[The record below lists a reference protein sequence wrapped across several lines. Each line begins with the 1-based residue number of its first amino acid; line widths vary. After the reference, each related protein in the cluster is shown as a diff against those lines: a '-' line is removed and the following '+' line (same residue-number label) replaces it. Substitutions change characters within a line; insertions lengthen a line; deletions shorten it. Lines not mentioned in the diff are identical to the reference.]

1 MGAATVHAVES
12 RDLASNLEFWSGR
25 ARNDGAGEDP
35 KRRRPPPRRRLVARL
50 STLASFLRG
59 SRPRFRAPRTGSR
72 PVAAAVLLA
81 GLTAAWLVAGHH
93 APAPAADGAVSSVR
107 VPSPLPPSTL
117 SKTTTTTATTVPRV
131 RDCAGLSPARREVRC
146 VIDGVDLD
154 VRVLTSASVAG
165 AYRRAA
171 GAAVV
176 TAQSGSPA
184 CARGVSDERAWS
196 TAASPDAAV
205 GRYRCRF
212 ENGRAAMW
220 WTRGDRLV
228 HAVAPDGDLAGLFSW
243 WRTHPSE

>member
-1 MGAATVHAVES
+1 MGAASVHAVES

-35 KRRRPPPRRRLVARL
+35 KRRRPPRRGRRLVARL

-59 SRPRFRAPRTGSR
+59 SRPRFRAPRTGAR
-72 PVAAAVLLA
+72 PAAAAVLLA

-107 VPSPLPPSTL
+107 VPSPVPPSTV
-117 SKTTTTTATTVPRV
+117 STTTTATTVPRV

-184 CARGVSDERAWS
+184 CARGVPDERAWS